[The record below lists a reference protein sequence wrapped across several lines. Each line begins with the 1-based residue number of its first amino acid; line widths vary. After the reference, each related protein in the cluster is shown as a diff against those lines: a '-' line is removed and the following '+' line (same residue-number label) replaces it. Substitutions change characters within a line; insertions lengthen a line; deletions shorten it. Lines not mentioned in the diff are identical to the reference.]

1 MCDLMRD
8 CKCAKVEKKRE
19 RVFDILNRV
28 TGDWH
33 FDILESQLP
42 DFLED
47 FRHDGYSPEDLKI
60 TQEIFVKTIWVIN
73 E

>member
-1 MCDLMRD
+1 MCE
-8 CKCAKVEKKRE
+8 CNCAKVEKKRE
-19 RVFDILNRV
+19 RVFDILNRA
-28 TGDWH
+28 TGGWH
-33 FDILESQLP
+33 YDIPESKLP

-60 TQEIFVKTIWVIN
+60 TQEIFIKTIWVIN

>member
-1 MCDLMRD
+1 MCD
-8 CKCAKVEKKRE
+8 CKCAETKQKLE

-33 FDILESQLP
+33 YDISESKLP

-47 FRHDGYSPEDLKI
+47 FKDDGYLIQDLKI
-60 TQEIFVKTIWVIN
+60 TQEIFIKTIWVIN

>member
-1 MCDLMRD
+1 MCD
-8 CKCAKVEKKRE
+8 CNCAKVEKKRE

-33 FDILESQLP
+33 YDISESKLP

-47 FRHDGYSPEDLKI
+47 YRHDGYSPEDLKI
-60 TQEIFVKTIWVIN
+60 TQEIFIKTIWVIN
-73 E
+73 D